1 MEGPNEVKQEEAAL
15 RIPWGGGGG
24 EWKGEGAQRET
35 DEEA

>member
-1 MEGPNEVKQEEAAL
+1 MKLSRKRQLCVYPEV
-15 RIPWGGGGG
+15 GGGG